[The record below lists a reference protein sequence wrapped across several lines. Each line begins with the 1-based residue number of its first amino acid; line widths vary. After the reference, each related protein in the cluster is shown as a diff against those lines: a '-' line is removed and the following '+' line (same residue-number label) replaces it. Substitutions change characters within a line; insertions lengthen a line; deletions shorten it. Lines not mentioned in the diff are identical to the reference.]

1 MSSMLRWSA
10 IPALCAAAMLL
21 LPPPALAAGGG
32 RSVAHTAKQPTGLW
46 ATQLDFDDHGAPWSV
61 ASLAA
66 LRADGLTT
74 VEIDL
79 PWNTIEPAPGT
90 FDFAELDQELANA
103 AAAGIRVVPIF
114 WQSGWGGSPASWITS
129 HEQTSSGAQGPAP
142 AWWDASE
149 QPQYFDYV
157 TETIAHIRTEPG
169 FGGAI
174 LDYGFLDA
182 QWDVNG
188 GAGGWAAADVAE
200 FHQVY
205 LSRVYRSI
213 ARFNAR
219 FGTAYTSFD
228 QVPAATPG
236 QPLAD
241 VYQAFR
247 VWSVQDTY
255 NRLTAAVRA
264 ITQAPLYY
272 YFGGHFANAPNYA
285 NIPAVFFRLAA
296 RYDVTIILDDAQS
309 PGLALTFGS
318 LARAY
323 RVKVA
328 QEWTAPGDQDQ
339 LDAQAVQWLSNYAM
353 GLPEGGGEDF
363 FIHDGTAKDV
373 HGFPLYTHWLP
384 VLQGLSGSYPHQPAA
399 VYIDFSQAYGN
410 AAGGS
415 LGNVEAHLTSLWNE
429 DPSGFAVVTSDEVA
443 DGTAD
448 LSRYRA
454 VLPLNGMDATLNAYA
469 ADGGTLL
476 TQDSELAQY
485 APPYVQLSSTR
496 SLQVVPAVAHDRRS
510 ASITLA
516 EVSPYYDYHGS
527 AVFSRAGLG
536 LVAGTYHLV
545 DAATGAAVP
554 QLAEPNGDV
563 CAPVDM
569 STAQLAQWLMQP
581 GPAPPGTPVP
591 PVCPIPPGSAEST
604 VSVTAGQPG
613 GGMRFLGVGQTGHGA
628 DGNLTLI
635 SQDGEPAVE
644 TWTSAQ
650 SGAPGAYVYLQV
662 DPSSRVAT
670 SPDLTV
676 QVTYWATPG
685 QGYRVQYD
693 APGNPY
699 QNGAAVSSPG
709 TDDWTTGSV
718 QITGAQLAEAQNGGA
733 DLRLAVSDSSL
744 PLIVRKVTIST
755 TGPSSPSNVRPM
767 PNAKGCSCSSN

>member
-1 MSSMLRWSA
+1 MRRWSA
-10 IPALCAAAMLL
+10 IAAVCAAAAMLVGA
-21 LPPPALAAGGG
+21 PPASAAGGG
-32 RSVAHTAKQPTGLW
+32 AGHAAKPASGLW

-61 ASLAA
+61 SSLAA
-66 LRADGLTT
+66 LRADGLNS
-74 VEIDL
+74 VEIDM
-79 PWNTIEPAPGT
+79 PWNTIEPAAGT

-103 AAAGIRVVPIF
+103 SAAGIRVVPIF

-129 HEQTSSGAQGPAP
+129 REQTSSGAQGPAP
-142 AWWDASE
+142 AWWDATE
-149 QPQYFDYV
+149 QQEYFDYV
-157 TETIAHIRTEPG
+157 TDTVAHIRSEPA

-188 GAGGWAAADVAE
+188 GAGGWATADVAE
-200 FHQVY
+200 FHEGY
-205 LSRVYRSI
+205 LPRVYGTVAAFNS
-213 ARFNAR
+213 RFE
-219 FGTAYTSFD
+219 TAYTSFD

-236 QPLAD
+236 EALAS

-247 VWSVQDTY
+247 AWSVQDTY
-255 NRLTAAVRA
+255 DRLTAVVRA

-272 YFGGHFANAPNYA
+272 YFGGHFADAPNYA

-309 PGLALTFGS
+309 PGLTLTFGS

-323 RVKVA
+323 RVKLA
-328 QEWTAPGDQDQ
+328 QEWTAPGDNDQ

-353 GLPEGGGEDF
+353 GLPDGGGEDF
-363 FIHDGTAKDV
+363 FIHDGTTKDV
-373 HGFPLYTHWLP
+373 HGFPLYTHWLST
-384 VLQGLSGSYPHQPAA
+384 LQGLSGSYPQQPAA
-399 VYIDFSQAYGN
+399 VYLDFSKAYGD
-410 AAGGS
+410 AAGGT

-454 VLPLNGMDATLNAYA
+454 VLPLNGVDATLDAYA
-469 ADGGTLL
+469 ASGGRVL
-476 TQDSELAQY
+476 TQDSQLAQY
-485 APPYVQLSSTR
+485 APPYVQLTSTR

-510 ASITLA
+510 ASLTLA

-527 AVFSRAGLG
+527 AAFSRAGLG

-545 DAATGAAVP
+545 DAATGVAVP
-554 QLAEPNGDV
+554 QLAEANGDV

-569 STAQLAQWLMQP
+569 SSAQLAQWLMQP
-581 GPAPPGTPVP
+581 GPAPAGTPVP
-591 PVCPIPPGSAEST
+591 SVCPIPPGSAEST
-604 VSVTAGQPG
+604 VSVTAGQSS
-613 GGMRFLGVGQTGHGA
+613 GGMRFLGVGQTGRGS
-628 DGNLTLI
+628 DGNLTLT
-635 SQDGEPAVE
+635 SQDGEPAVA

-662 DPSSRVAT
+662 DPSSSVAT

-685 QGYRVQYD
+685 QGYRVQYN

-699 QNGAAVSSPG
+699 QNGPAVSSPG
-709 TDDWTTGSV
+709 TDHWTTSTV
-718 QITGAQLAEAQNGGA
+718 PITGAQLAEAENGGA

-755 TGPSSPSNVRPM
+755 TGPSSSSNVRPM

>member
-1 MSSMLRWSA
+1 
-10 IPALCAAAMLL
+10 MLL
-21 LPPPALAAGGG
+21 LPPPALAASGGS
-32 RSVAHTAKQPTGLW
+32 SVAHAAKQPSGLW
-46 ATQLDFDDHGAPWSV
+46 ATQLDFDDHGTPWSV

-66 LRADGLTT
+66 LRADGLTS

-90 FDFAELDQELANA
+90 FTFTELDQDLANA
-103 AAAGIRVVPIF
+103 AAARIRVVPIF

-129 HEQTSSGAQGPAP
+129 REQTRSGAQGQAP
-142 AWWDASE
+142 AWWDATE
-149 QPQYFDYV
+149 QQQYFDYV
-157 TETIAHIRTEPG
+157 SATIAHVRNEPG
-169 FGGAI
+169 YGGAI

-200 FHQVY
+200 FHDGY
-205 LSRVYRSI
+205 LPRVYRTV
-213 ARFNAR
+213 AVFNSR

-236 QPLAD
+236 QPLAG

-255 NRLTAAVRA
+255 DRLTAAVRA

-272 YFGGHFANAPNYA
+272 YFGGHFANAPDYA
-285 NIPAVFFRLAA
+285 NVPAVFFALAA
-296 RYDVTIILDDAQS
+296 KYDVTIILDDAQS
-309 PGLALTFGS
+309 QGLALTFGS

-323 RVKVA
+323 GVKVA
-328 QEWTAPGDQDQ
+328 QEWTARGDDDQ

-353 GLPEGGGEDF
+353 GLPDGGGEDF

-373 HGFPLYTHWLP
+373 HGFPIYTHWLP
-384 VLQGLSGSYPHQPAA
+384 TLQGLSGSYPHQPAA
-399 VYIDFSQAYGN
+399 VYLDFSQAYGD
-410 AAGGS
+410 ASGGS
-415 LGNVEAHLTSLWNE
+415 LSDVEAQLTTLWKE

-443 DGTAD
+443 DDTAD
-448 LSRYRA
+448 LSKYRA
-454 VLPLNGMDATLNAYA
+454 VLPLNGVDATLNAYA
-469 ADGGTLL
+469 ADGGRLL
-476 TQDSELAQY
+476 TQDSQLAQY
-485 APPYVQLSSTR
+485 APPYAQLSSTG

-563 CAPVDM
+563 CALVDM
-569 STAQLAQWLMQP
+569 SSAQLAQWLMQP
-581 GPAPPGTPVP
+581 GPAPAATPVP
-591 PVCPIPPGSAEST
+591 AACPIPPGSGEST

-613 GGMRFLGVGQTGHGA
+613 GDMRFLGVGQTGQGS
-628 DGNLTLI
+628 DGNLTLT
-635 SQDGEPAVE
+635 SQDGDPAVE

-650 SGAPGAYVYLQV
+650 SGASGAYVYLQV
-662 DPSSRVAT
+662 DPSSSVAT

-676 QVTYWATPG
+676 QVTYWATAG

-693 APGNPY
+693 APGNAY
-699 QNGAAVSSPG
+699 QNGPAVTSPG
-709 TDDWTTGSV
+709 TDDWTTSTV
-718 QITGAQLAEAQNGGA
+718 QITGAQLAEAENGGA
-733 DLRLAVSDSSL
+733 DLRLAVADSSQ
-744 PLIVRKVTIST
+744 PLIVRSVTVST
-755 TGPSSPSNVRPM
+755 TGSS
-767 PNAKGCSCSSN
+767 